1 MARSYGET
9 GGPLRAELNTPF
21 GCFFSGFCPHGAGS
35 HILRN
40 FSGISARM
48 HLRAV
53 GVALPGCVRAVY
65 SWLVLVSFCFSG
77 RAQKLLQHAFCA
89 AGQTPFSALS
99 KGTIFRQAGSWRSSP
114 QKLALWEEQLRT
126 VAANSTLLLR
136 RVAVSSGPESRI
148 YFLCHAR
155 GPSRPLDSSFQK
167 RMNSPVSPINGKDQL
182 QEVEVAVERISG

>member
-1 MARSYGET
+1 MVRSYGET
-9 GGPLRAELNTPF
+9 GGPLRAELNTLF

-53 GVALPGCVRAVY
+53 GLALPGCVRAVH

-114 QKLALWEEQLRT
+114 QRTCSVGRTASYSSSKFHSFTATSRREKWSKLQRPDFTFCAMREGRAGRWT
-126 VAANSTLLLR
+126 VRFKN
-136 RVAVSSGPESRI
+136 E
-148 YFLCHAR
+148 
-155 GPSRPLDSSFQK
+155 
-167 RMNSPVSPINGKDQL
+167 
-182 QEVEVAVERISG
+182 